1 MELGFILLKQIL
13 IMFIF
18 MAIGYVLFKKQKITT
33 NGSKDIG
40 TLLIY
45 CVIPIIIIK
54 SFWISYSQEKLEI
67 LISTFFI
74 SLAVLLISMLISYL
88 FFKDNG
94 VKNFGA
100 AFSNAG
106 FIGIPL
112 VTAVLGGDS
121 VFFIACIIA
130 ELNIFQFTYG
140 VFIMTKKKDVISY
153 KKILTNPILISF
165 VIGIFI
171 FLLRIP
177 EIDIATQTMSL
188 ISGINTPLAM
198 IISGVYLAQAD
209 FKLMFSSKDLYLISL
224 VRLVIIPIATLLFLM
239 ILPKDLYTAKLAIL
253 IAASAPTGS
262 NVAIYAQ
269 QYEKDYSSAVL
280 IVCITTI
287 LSIITLP
294 IIISIAATLF

>member
-1 MELGFILLKQIL
+1 
-13 IMFIF
+13 
-18 MAIGYVLFKKQKITT
+18 MALPSVM
-33 NGSKDIG
+33 
-40 TLLIY
+40 
-45 CVIPIIIIK
+45 
-54 SFWISYSQEKLEI
+54 LE
-67 LISTFFI
+67 
-74 SLAVLLISMLISYL
+74 
-88 FFKDNG
+88 
-94 VKNFGA
+94 
-100 AFSNAG
+100 

-224 VRLVIIPIATLLFLM
+224 VRLVIIPIVTLLFLM
-239 ILPKDLYTAKLAIL
+239 ILPKIYIQLNLPFLLLQAHQQDQMLQYMLNNMKKIIHLLYLL
-253 IAASAPTGS
+253 F
-262 NVAIYAQ
+262 VLL
-269 QYEKDYSSAVL
+269 QYYQL
-280 IVCITTI
+280 
-287 LSIITLP
+287 
-294 IIISIAATLF
+294 

>member
-1 MELGFILLKQIL
+1 
-13 IMFIF
+13 
-18 MAIGYVLFKKQKITT
+18 
-33 NGSKDIG
+33 
-40 TLLIY
+40 
-45 CVIPIIIIK
+45 
-54 SFWISYSQEKLEI
+54 
-67 LISTFFI
+67 
-74 SLAVLLISMLISYL
+74 MLISYL

-224 VRLVIIPIATLLFLM
+224 VRLVIIPIVTLLFLM

-294 IIISIAATLF
+294 LIISIAATLF

>member
-1 MELGFILLKQIL
+1 M
-13 IMFIF
+13 
-18 MAIGYVLFKKQKITT
+18 T
-33 NGSKDIG
+33 N
-40 TLLIY
+40 
-45 CVIPIIIIK
+45 
-54 SFWISYSQEKLEI
+54 
-67 LISTFFI
+67 
-74 SLAVLLISMLISYL
+74 
-88 FFKDNG
+88 
-94 VKNFGA
+94 
-100 AFSNAG
+100 
-106 FIGIPL
+106 
-112 VTAVLGGDS
+112 
-121 VFFIACIIA
+121 
-130 ELNIFQFTYG
+130 
-140 VFIMTKKKDVISY
+140 KKDVISY

-165 VIGIFI
+165 IVGIFI

-209 FKLMFSSKDLYLISL
+209 LKLMFSSKDLYLIS
-224 VRLVIIPIATLLFLM
+224 PIATLLFLM

-294 IIISIAATLF
+294 IITSIAATLF